1 MQHTTLLAEEVLDP
15 PHAPPTFGVISLIAA
30 TVTTGLLAG
39 VFYAYAC
46 SVMIGLGKFDDKTY
60 VEVMNKINVV
70 IVNPV
75 FMLSFL
81 GSLGFSVLAGVFY
94 LRADL
99 RSVLIWIAVAA
110 ALNLLSL
117 IITSGFNVPLN
128 DNLATAT
135 DAAPGLADYAA
146 LRKDFETPWLT
157 WNIVRALAN
166 TGALTALAWA
176 LVQHGRVTR

>member
-1 MQHTTLLAEEVLDP
+1 MTHSGLLAEDVLDA
-15 PHAPPTFGVISLIAA
+15 HRAPPTLGAVSLIIA

-46 SVMIGLGKFDDKTY
+46 SVMIGLGKFDDKTF

-81 GSLGFSVLAGVFY
+81 GSLAFSILAGVFY
-94 LRADL
+94 LRSDL
-99 RSVLIWIAVAA
+99 RPVLIWIAVAA

-128 DNLATAT
+128 NNLATAT
-135 DAAPGLADYAA
+135 DAQGLVDFAA

-157 WNIVRALAN
+157 GNIARALAN
-166 TGALTALAWA
+166 TGALTALCWA
-176 LVQHGRVTR
+176 LVQHGRLSR